1 MRVVLPSVH
10 TCSPFETVRGGGGG
24 GGGGARKPRGV
35 CQLVLPD
42 TYAGLGFQ
50 EKIVCHTLEGGLV
63 PLDSACTAFLTR
75 IVHKKRE
82 AGGPTSDGC
91 QPFYPSDAR
100 RCTTTSLSHG
110 SPPAAHQRCL
120 CPGGMH
126 STAGAGSP
134 FPPFGHR
141 RPRKDSKGARHHTS
155 RGQCNTRGRGLGGLG
170 WGTGR
175 ESVPSSAGL
184 RSPPP

>member
-1 MRVVLPSVH
+1 M
-10 TCSPFETVRGGGGG
+10 
-24 GGGGARKPRGV
+24 
-35 CQLVLPD
+35 LPD
-42 TYAGLGFQ
+42 TCAGLGFQ

-63 PLDSACTAFLTR
+63 PLDSACTAFLTW

-91 QPFYPSDAR
+91 QPFYPSDAS

-141 RPRKDSKGARHHTS
+141 RPREDSEGARHHTS
-155 RGQCNTRGRGLGGLG
+155 RGQCNTRGRGLGGG
-170 WGTGR
+170 WDGGQAGKA
-175 ESVPSSAGL
+175 SLQAQASGPPPLSAGL
-184 RSPPP
+184 PHARTSPERVLWE